1 MAVLT
6 STGITFSDGTSLSS
20 KYGIVPQ
27 NAVSV
32 FFQSGAPTGWARLP
46 AASDHNNKTLRVV
59 SGTGGGSG
67 GSTAFTSVF
76 PNSTIPFSFSATT
89 SGTIGG
95 HTLGQSELP
104 NHTHVN
110 NGAVGLTPQGA
121 SNVAAVFP
129 GPGWTRT
136 SPDTGTM
143 SPSASGGSHTHPFSG
158 SASFSTSLDLRV
170 QYIDVILCQFS

>member
-32 FFQSGAPTGWARLP
+32 FFQSGAPTGW
-46 AASDHNNKTLRVV
+46 SKVTTHNNKTLRVV
-59 SGTGGGSG
+59 SGTGGGQG

-76 PNSTIPFSFSATT
+76 PNSTIPFSFSGTA

-95 HTLGQSELP
+95 HTLGQSQLP
-104 NHTHVN
+104 NHTHSN
-110 NGAVGLTPQGA
+110 NGAVGLTPGGGA
-121 SNVAAVFP
+121 GDVQS
-129 GPGWTRT
+129 GTGWTRT
-136 SPDTGTM
+136 SPATGNM
-143 SPSASGGSHTHPFSG
+143 SPGASGGSHTHPFSG

-170 QYIDVILCQFS
+170 QYIDVILCKFS